1 MLERTKTFQRPGGG
15 QMVQAFFRMVS
26 AAGLLTL
33 ALFFVGVDPFLS
45 AGATLTGKTQ
55 GFTVN
60 RALKGD
66 RLPLVAPTVVDTQDW
81 QTQFNNLRKP
91 QASAEKP
98 FACDPAFSPIFVK
111 AKNVYGRCLT

>member
-1 MLERTKTFQRPGGG
+1 
-15 QMVQAFFRMVS
+15 MVQVFLRMVS

-45 AGATLTGKTQ
+45 ASADLTGKISAI
-55 GFTVN
+55 TVN

-66 RLPLVAPTVVDTQDW
+66 RLPSLTLPTVLDAPNW
-81 QTQFNNLRKP
+81 QTEFGNLRAP
-91 QASAEKP
+91 LTQAQKP

-111 AKNVYGRCLT
+111 ATNVYRRCLA

>member
-1 MLERTKTFQRPGGG
+1 
-15 QMVQAFFRMVS
+15 MVQVFFRMVS

-45 AGATLTGKTQ
+45 AGADLAGKTP
-55 GFTVN
+55 GFSVN

-66 RLPLVAPTVVDTQDW
+66 RLPLAVPTVVDTQDW
-81 QTQFNNLRKP
+81 QTQFNNLRKA
-91 QASAEKP
+91 QQTQVEKP

-111 AKNVYGRCLT
+111 ATNVYRRCLT

>member
-1 MLERTKTFQRPGGG
+1 MPERTKTFQRPGDGP
-15 QMVQAFFRMVS
+15 MVQVFLRMAS

-45 AGATLTGKTQ
+45 AGADLAKTPSV
-55 GFTVN
+55 TVN

-66 RLPLVAPTVVDTQDW
+66 RLPLTVPTVVDAPSWQNEFSHLRGS
-81 QTQFNNLRKP
+81 QTQV
-91 QASAEKP
+91 EKP

-111 AKNVYGRCLT
+111 TTNVYRRCLT

>member
-1 MLERTKTFQRPGGG
+1 
-15 QMVQAFFRMVS
+15 MVQVFLRMAS

-33 ALFFVGVDPFLS
+33 ALFFVGIDPFLS
-45 AGATLTGKTQ
+45 AGADLTGKTP

-66 RLPLVAPTVVDTQDW
+66 RLPLTAPTVVDAPDW
-81 QTQFNNLRKP
+81 QTGFSNLRGP
-91 QASAEKP
+91 QIQAQKP

-111 AKNVYGRCLT
+111 ATNVYRRCLA

>member
-1 MLERTKTFQRPGGG
+1 
-15 QMVQAFFRMVS
+15 MVQVFLRMAS

-45 AGATLTGKTQ
+45 AGANLAKTPTI
-55 GFTVN
+55 TVN

-66 RLPLVAPTVVDTQDW
+66 RLQLTVPTVVDAPSW
-81 QTQFNNLRKP
+81 QNEFNNLRGT
-91 QASAEKP
+91 QSQTQAEKP

-111 AKNVYGRCLT
+111 KTNVYGRCLT